1 MAIAGA
7 GLGVPPMTWAINQL
21 INHYDWRVTMRILA
35 GITLF
40 MCAASL
46 SYGQVADAKDLRV
59 HLRKRRD
66 SRDVDTGI
74 RHKLK
79 LYLLEL
85 LSLNPWKNKAF
96 AVWAVSLSFIAFGNF
111 IPFVFLISIA
121 NDIGIPSSKSALLIG
136 YQAITQTAAR
146 IAFGRLGNSPRIDR
160 VIAVQIIGLVL
171 AVNATLFPLAKSYTS
186 LVVYVVVFGLF
197 DGCLAVMF
205 GMGTLYI
212 VGEKLVGRAF
222 GNLCCAAAIGNLLG
236 PPVAGWYIFSSVRHS
251 CR

>member
-111 IPFVFLISIA
+111 IPFVFLVSR
-121 NDIGIPSSKSALLIG
+121 DFLSRF
-136 YQAITQTAAR
+136 TAQFH
-146 IAFGRLGNSPRIDR
+146 IFHNPIKGWE
-160 VIAVQIIGLVL
+160 
-171 AVNATLFPLAKSYTS
+171 TLSLRRTSLAKS
-186 LVVYVVVFGLF
+186 
-197 DGCLAVMF
+197 
-205 GMGTLYI
+205 
-212 VGEKLVGRAF
+212 
-222 GNLCCAAAIGNLLG
+222 
-236 PPVAGWYIFSSVRHS
+236 
-251 CR
+251 

>member
-1 MAIAGA
+1 
-7 GLGVPPMTWAINQL
+7 LTFL
-21 INHYDWRVTMRILA
+21 ILFTHSVGNYLNFRRQWKSSIL
-35 GITLF
+35 ITHVKPVKFTSVFICFLF
-40 MCAASL
+40 
-46 SYGQVADAKDLRV
+46 QK
-59 HLRKRRD
+59 
-66 SRDVDTGI
+66 
-74 RHKLK
+74 
-79 LYLLEL
+79 
-85 LSLNPWKNKAF
+85 
-96 AVWAVSLSFIAFGNF
+96 
-111 IPFVFLISIA
+111 ISIA

-212 VGEKLVGRAF
+212 VGDKLVGRAF